1 MAKVSEDNLDLLKN
15 KFQETIMTY
24 YPTFFFGRTRVYINT
39 YDVST
44 DSKVVCRL
52 LQKCGNQIAK
62 TPSASECNRNTVLYL
77 FFAGNIFY
85 AYVRC
90 LNNNTWNPAMFLH
103 TRVVGVRARNIYTHY
118 IYICVTGK
126 TSSQDLRTQ
135 RH

>member
-62 TPSASECNRNTVLYL
+62 TPSASECNWNTVLYRL
-77 FFAGNIFY
+77 ENFAGNIFY

-103 TRVVGVRARNIYTHY
+103 TSSRS
-118 IYICVTGK
+118 
-126 TSSQDLRTQ
+126 TSS
-135 RH
+135 